1 MYTAL
6 RATSQTIAQFIEARF
21 QADPLLSAFFS
32 GGGMVISLN
41 NPHEMTEKPS
51 EGLSVWL
58 YRIIRDDLR
67 LNDPPVRLS
76 ATELQPPPLPLR
88 LHYLMTPVTNPTTGN
103 PDTEQLILGK
113 VMQLLHGA
121 TVLRGA
127 DLKAEFSGT
136 EVELHIRLEPLGLDE
151 ITRIWEALEGSYQ
164 LSVSYEVSIVD
175 IMPDREPER
184 LTPVEV
190 VMPEYGLIVSPGS
203 T

>member
-6 RATSQTIAQFIEARF
+6 RATSQTIAQFLETRF

-32 GGGMVISLN
+32 GGGMVVSLN
-41 NPHEMTEKPS
+41 NPHEMTEKPA

-58 YRIIRDDLR
+58 YRIMRDDQR

-76 ATELQPPPLPLR
+76 ATEFQPPPLPLR
-88 LHYLMTPVTNPTTGN
+88 LHYLMTPVTSSGTGS

-113 VMQLLHGA
+113 VMQLLHGSA
-121 TVLRGA
+121 VLRGD

-136 EVELHIRLEPLGLDE
+136 EVELHVRLEPLGLDE
-151 ITRIWEALEGSYQ
+151 ITRIWEALKGSYQ

>member
-32 GGGMVISLN
+32 GGGMVVSLN

-58 YRIIRDDLR
+58 YRIIRDDQR

-88 LHYLMTPVTNPTTGN
+88 LHYLMTPVTNSATGN

-121 TVLRGA
+121 AVLRGA

-175 IMPDREPER
+175 IMVDREPER

>member
-1 MYTAL
+1 
-6 RATSQTIAQFIEARF
+6 
-21 QADPLLSAFFS
+21 
-32 GGGMVISLN
+32 
-41 NPHEMTEKPS
+41 
-51 EGLSVWL
+51 
-58 YRIIRDDLR
+58 
-67 LNDPPVRLS
+67 
-76 ATELQPPPLPLR
+76 
-88 LHYLMTPVTNPTTGN
+88 MTPVTNPATGN

-121 TVLRGA
+121 AMLRGA

-190 VMPEYGLIVSPGS
+190 VMPEYGLIVSPCS

>member
-32 GGGMVISLN
+32 GGGMVVSLN

-58 YRIIRDDLR
+58 YRIIRDDQR

-88 LHYLMTPVTNPTTGN
+88 LHYLMTPVTNSATGN

-121 TVLRGA
+121 AVLRGA

-175 IMPDREPER
+175 IMADREPER